1 MTEEPFLMNGMRRSD
16 GCSEAETIG
25 AYFAFHDLSKSY
37 KEGGKTRSVL
47 QNASLAVGRGESI
60 AILGK
65 SGSGKSTLLN
75 LISGID
81 LPDGG
86 EIHLDG
92 ICLSCMN
99 DTERT
104 RYRRR
109 NIGFIF
115 QFFNLIPTLTVWE
128 NLVLPLELNDR
139 LDRAGEQQAADLLE
153 QVGLGDRKKTYPDRL
168 SGGEQQR
175 VAIARALVHD
185 PLLIL
190 ADEPTGNL
198 DEENGRAILQM
209 LEQLT
214 RRSGKNLVLVTHS
227 AEAAAIADQT
237 YLLREGRLC
246 RQTRPA

>member
-1 MTEEPFLMNGMRRSD
+1 
-16 GCSEAETIG
+16 
-25 AYFAFHDLSKSY
+25 
-37 KEGGKTRSVL
+37 
-47 QNASLAVGRGESI
+47 
-60 AILGK
+60 
-65 SGSGKSTLLN
+65 
-75 LISGID
+75 
-81 LPDGG
+81 
-86 EIHLDG
+86 
-92 ICLSCMN
+92 
-99 DTERT
+99 
-104 RYRRR
+104 
-109 NIGFIF
+109 
-115 QFFNLIPTLTVWE
+115 
-128 NLVLPLELNDR
+128 
-139 LDRAGEQQAADLLE
+139 
-153 QVGLGDRKKTYPDRL
+153 LGDRKKTYPDRL
-168 SGGEQQR
+168 SGGEQQL